1 MPQWRSAF
9 TIIFTNRGGDAGE
22 ERLNLPLWLTVFRLV
37 LIPFVVGLLFIP
49 LPGFNVV
56 AAVLFAVALF
66 TDWLDGWLARR
77 WNQTSAFGAFLDP
90 VADKLIVC
98 AVLVMLVYRDPQWY
112 ISLFATIIV
121 GRELTVSALR
131 EWMAEL
137 GERGVVA
144 VDKIGK
150 YKTAI
155 QMTAIV
161 LMLGDLYRQ
170 QWFYIVG
177 VVLLGI
183 ASVLT
188 LWSMTMYLRSAWP
201 RLSMARDQ

>member
-1 MPQWRSAF
+1 M
-9 TIIFTNRGGDAGE
+9 
-22 ERLNLPLWLTVFRLV
+22 NLPLWLTAFRLV
-37 LIPFVVGLLFIP
+37 LIPFVVALLFAPWAEFSI
-49 LPGFNVV
+49 
-56 AAVLFAVALF
+56 AAAILFALALI

-90 VADKLIVC
+90 VADKLLVC
-98 AVLVMLVYRDPQWY
+98 AVLVMLVYRDPHWY
-112 ISLFATIIV
+112 ISLFATVIV

-161 LMLGDLYRQ
+161 LMIVDLFERG
-170 QWFYIVG
+170 WIYIIG
-177 VVLLGI
+177 VVMLGI

-188 LWSMTMYLRSAWP
+188 LWSMSLYLRAAWP
-201 RLSMARDQ
+201 RLCMSKDE

>member
-1 MPQWRSAF
+1 
-9 TIIFTNRGGDAGE
+9 
-22 ERLNLPLWLTVFRLV
+22 
-37 LIPFVVGLLFIP
+37 
-49 LPGFNVV
+49 
-56 AAVLFAVALF
+56 
-66 TDWLDGWLARR
+66 
-77 WNQTSAFGAFLDP
+77 
-90 VADKLIVC
+90 
-98 AVLVMLVYRDPQWY
+98 MLVYRDPHWY
-112 ISLFATIIV
+112 ISLFATVIV

-161 LMLGDLYRQ
+161 LMIVDLFERG
-170 QWFYIVG
+170 WIYIIG
-177 VVLLGI
+177 VVMLGI

-188 LWSMTMYLRSAWP
+188 LWSMSLYLRAAWP
-201 RLSMARDQ
+201 RLCMSKDE